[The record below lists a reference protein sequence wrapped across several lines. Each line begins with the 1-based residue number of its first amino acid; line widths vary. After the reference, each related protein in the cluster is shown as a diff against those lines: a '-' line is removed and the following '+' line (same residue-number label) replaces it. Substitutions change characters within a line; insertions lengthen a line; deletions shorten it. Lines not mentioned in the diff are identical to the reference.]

1 MRWKISKMAIDSI
14 TDENYSDF
22 KKSSRAVLMVSTSTC
37 QKCKEFLPV
46 LETIS
51 RQSPQIKFG
60 KTLLDK
66 DRSIQLKKEYPDI
79 ARWILP
85 TTLFF
90 KKSSE
95 AGRISGGLLYSQT
108 FSKIQESLIFGTIVY
123 VLNGS
128 EIYVPATIKQ
138 INGRNGPYTLQLL
151 EKSSLGQEGSI
162 VQRDESKIKWN
173 LESRV

>member
-1 MRWKISKMAIDSI
+1 
-14 TDENYSDF
+14 
-22 KKSSRAVLMVSTSTC
+22 
-37 QKCKEFLPV
+37 
-46 LETIS
+46 
-51 RQSPQIKFG
+51 
-60 KTLLDK
+60 
-66 DRSIQLKKEYPDI
+66 LKKEYPDI

-151 EKSSLGQEGSI
+151 EKSSLGPEGSI